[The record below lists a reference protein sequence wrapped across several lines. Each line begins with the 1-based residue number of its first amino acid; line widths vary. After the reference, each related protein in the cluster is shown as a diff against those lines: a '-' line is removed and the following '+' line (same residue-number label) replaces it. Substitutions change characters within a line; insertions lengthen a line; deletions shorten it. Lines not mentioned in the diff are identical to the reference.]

1 MKRFSVKGAKKEF
14 GKLIAAVRG
23 KPVVNLLDEA
33 GFGPLMGG
41 IRLTSMDI
49 GARGGFMSDLLPLA
63 RCVDMIGFEPDPDE
77 LERLKRV
84 PQVTPWAS
92 MTYLHYALGRA
103 ERTMPLHIYSHS
115 GNSSLYEADREL
127 VDAFGRGKN
136 YELQK
141 KVDVKVESLDIVI
154 ATEGIAPPDH
164 VKMDVQGWELEI
176 LNGAESA
183 LESILAARLEV
194 EFMALYQDQPLF
206 SDIDRLMQGR
216 GFAFMGFSEMHAW
229 RRTTR
234 RKWPRRARGP
244 YPYSKGQLAHG
255 DALYLRWP
263 EHMPESSPDE
273 IETKIR
279 LGLLACAYEY
289 IDHAVAA
296 LTTPAVAA
304 YGRESFGIDFADSV
318 SRLSKR
324 LALKPAFIHRY
335 RHIQG

>member
-1 MKRFSVKGAKKEF
+1 MKRFSVKSAKKDF
-14 GKLIAAVRG
+14 GKLIAAARG

-33 GFGPLMGG
+33 GFGPLMDG

-77 LERLKRV
+77 LERLKRA

-103 ERTMPLHIYSHS
+103 ERTMP
-115 GNSSLYEADREL
+115 
-127 VDAFGRGKN
+127 F
-136 YELQK
+136 
-141 KVDVKVESLDIVI
+141 
-154 ATEGIAPPDH
+154 
-164 VKMDVQGWELEI
+164 
-176 LNGAESA
+176 
-183 LESILAARLEV
+183 
-194 EFMALYQDQPLF
+194 
-206 SDIDRLMQGR
+206 
-216 GFAFMGFSEMHAW
+216 
-229 RRTTR
+229 
-234 RKWPRRARGP
+234 
-244 YPYSKGQLAHG
+244 AHG